1 MNDFEISLEIALES
15 VKNEPKKQTD
25 LKKECISLQREAAE
39 AAKKA
44 RDSYEKYC
52 KLKDSKE
59 I

>member
-44 RDSYEKYC
+44 RDSYEKY
-52 KLKDSKE
+52 
-59 I
+59 

>member
-15 VKNEPKKQTD
+15 VKSEPKKQTD